1 MEKKG
6 IVDFI
11 EEIFINN
18 NEFSSPTEMY
28 LFWGIF
34 FAAVIGLF
42 ILILWHNKK
51 VKQL

>member
-6 IVDFI
+6 LIDFI

-18 NEFSSPTEMY
+18 SEFSSPTEAY

-34 FAAVIGLF
+34 FTAIIGLF
-42 ILILWHNKK
+42 VFILWYNKK
-51 VKQL
+51 ARQI